1 MTKAGGGFVQWKETY
16 PGIDCFRLWAALLV
30 VAIHTSPLAMFGST
44 GDFILTRVAA
54 RLAVP
59 FFFMT
64 SGFFLISHYA
74 ENANRLVRFVK
85 HTCLIYGLAIVLYL
99 PVNVYN
105 GYFQMEELAPNLV
118 KDLVFDG
125 TVYHLWYLPASVIGA
140 MIAWYLVR
148 RFDYPKAVLITAGLY
163 VVGVFGDSYYGLAEG
178 VWGGESFY
186 RFLFQL
192 SDHTRNGVFF
202 APMFFVLGGFIADSR
217 REMELFTSARG
228 FGISFALMLGEAM
241 CLRRFGLQRHDSMYL
256 FLLPCAYFLFQML
269 LHVRGKRRERLRT
282 LSLLVYLLHPMVI
295 IFVRLFAKGLHL
307 QGLLVENSIVH
318 YVAVCLLSVGGS
330 MAVAVVWERYG
341 PHRRDGENGRYRVH
355 EGHRAYERYGLQQGG
370 RRQRRAS
377 ARGDRTYVEIDLR
390 NLEHNVRELRLVM
403 PSGSRLMAVVKA
415 EAYGHGSF
423 EIATHLEKSGVR
435 AFAVATIDEGIR
447 LRTYGI
453 RGEILILGFTEVSRA
468 AELKKYDLMQTL
480 IDRSYAEELDR
491 QGVRIR
497 AHIKIDTGMHRLGEP
512 AGKTDGVKRM
522 FELEHIDVCGM
533 FTHLSCADRL
543 EEEDVAFTRKQ
554 IERFYALVDG
564 LRAEGVRIPK
574 LHIQSSYGLLNY
586 PELRCD
592 YVRAG
597 IALFGVP
604 SSPGED
610 TIVHLDLRP
619 VLSLKSKVVL
629 IRSLKKGECVG
640 YRREF
645 IAERDSRIA
654 MVPAG
659 YADGYPRGLSCG
671 KGNVWVNDCLVPVI
685 GRVCMDQLAVDIT
698 DAGGVEV
705 GDTVVLIGGE
715 MGEGASVSE
724 LAGRCGSIS
733 NELLSRLGTRVR
745 A

>member
-30 VAIHTSPLAMFGST
+30 VVIHTSPLAMFGST

-202 APMFFVLGGFIADSR
+202 APVFFVLGGFIADSR

-295 IFVRLFAKGLHL
+295 VFVRLFAKGLHL

-403 PSGSRLMAVVKA
+403 PSGCRLMAVVKA

-554 IERFYALVDG
+554 IERFYALVDE
-564 LRAEGVRIPK
+564 LRADGVRIPK

-640 YRREF
+640 YGREF

-671 KGNVWVNDCLVPVI
+671 KGNVRINDCLAPVI

-715 MGEGASVSE
+715 MGEGASAPE

>member
-1 MTKAGGGFVQWKETY
+1 MQWKETY

-202 APMFFVLGGFIADSR
+202 APVFFVLGGFIADSR

-256 FLLPCAYFLFQML
+256 FLLPCAYFLFQKL

-295 IFVRLFAKGLHL
+295 VFVRLFAKGLHL

-341 PHRRDGENGRYRVH
+341 
-355 EGHRAYERYGLQQGG
+355 LQQGG

-403 PSGSRLMAVVKA
+403 PSGCRLMAVVKA

-554 IERFYALVDG
+554 IERFYALVDE
-564 LRAEGVRIPK
+564 LRADGVRIPK

-640 YRREF
+640 YGREF

-671 KGNVWVNDCLVPVI
+671 KGNVRINDCLAPVI

-715 MGEGASVSE
+715 MGEGASAPE

>member
-1 MTKAGGGFVQWKETY
+1 M
-16 PGIDCFRLWAALLV
+16 
-30 VAIHTSPLAMFGST
+30 
-44 GDFILTRVAA
+44 
-54 RLAVP
+54 
-59 FFFMT
+59 
-64 SGFFLISHYA
+64 
-74 ENANRLVRFVK
+74 
-85 HTCLIYGLAIVLYL
+85 
-99 PVNVYN
+99 
-105 GYFQMEELAPNLV
+105 
-118 KDLVFDG
+118 
-125 TVYHLWYLPASVIGA
+125 
-140 MIAWYLVR
+140 
-148 RFDYPKAVLITAGLY
+148 
-163 VVGVFGDSYYGLAEG
+163 
-178 VWGGESFY
+178 
-186 RFLFQL
+186 
-192 SDHTRNGVFF
+192 
-202 APMFFVLGGFIADSR
+202 
-217 REMELFTSARG
+217 
-228 FGISFALMLGEAM
+228 
-241 CLRRFGLQRHDSMYL
+241 
-256 FLLPCAYFLFQML
+256 
-269 LHVRGKRRERLRT
+269 
-282 LSLLVYLLHPMVI
+282 
-295 IFVRLFAKGLHL
+295 
-307 QGLLVENSIVH
+307 
-318 YVAVCLLSVGGS
+318 
-330 MAVAVVWERYG
+330 
-341 PHRRDGENGRYRVH
+341 
-355 EGHRAYERYGLQQGG
+355 
-370 RRQRRAS
+370 
-377 ARGDRTYVEIDLR
+377 
-390 NLEHNVRELRLVM
+390 
-403 PSGSRLMAVVKA
+403 
-415 EAYGHGSF
+415 
-423 EIATHLEKSGVR
+423 
-435 AFAVATIDEGIR
+435 
-447 LRTYGI
+447 
-453 RGEILILGFTEVSRA
+453 
-468 AELKKYDLMQTL
+468 KKYDLMQTL

-554 IERFYALVDG
+554 IERFYALVDE
-564 LRAEGVRIPK
+564 LRADGVRIPK

-640 YRREF
+640 YGREF

-671 KGNVWVNDCLVPVI
+671 KGNVRINDCLAPVI

-715 MGEGASVSE
+715 MGEGASAPE

>member
-1 MTKAGGGFVQWKETY
+1 MTKAGGGFVQQKETY

-85 HTCLIYGLAIVLYL
+85 QTCLIYGLAIVLYL

-105 GYFQMEELAPNLV
+105 GYFQMDELAPNLV

-148 RFDYPKAVLITAGLY
+148 RFDYPKAELITAGLY
-163 VVGVFGDSYYGLAEG
+163 VVGLFGDSYYGLAEG

-202 APMFFVLGGFIADSR
+202 APVFFVLGGLIADSR
-217 REMELFTSARG
+217 RERELFTSARG

-241 CLRRFGLQRHDSMYL
+241 CLRRFGMQRHDSMYL

-307 QGLLVENSIVH
+307 QGLLVENSVVH

-330 MAVAVVWERYG
+330 MAAAGVWERFG

-355 EGHRAYERYGLQQGG
+355 EGRRASGRYGLQQD
-370 RRQRRAS
+370 RRA
-377 ARGDRTYVEIDLR
+377 AVRGDRTYVEINLQ
-390 NLEHNVRELRLVM
+390 NLEHNARELRRAM
-403 PSGSRLMAVVKA
+403 PPRCHLMAVVKA

-423 EIATHLEKSGVR
+423 EIVTHLEKSGVR

-453 RGEILILGFTEVSRA
+453 RGEILILGFSDVSRA

-543 EEEDVAFTRKQ
+543 EEGDVAFTRKQ
-554 IERFYALVDG
+554 IERFYALVDE
-564 LRAEGVRIPK
+564 LRADGVRIPK

-597 IALFGVP
+597 ITLFGVP
-604 SSPGED
+604 SSPGDD

-619 VLSLKSKVVL
+619 VLSLKSKIVL

-640 YRREF
+640 YGREF

-671 KGNVWVNDCLVPVI
+671 KGNVLVKDCLAPVM

-715 MGEGASVSE
+715 TGEGASAPE

>member
-1 MTKAGGGFVQWKETY
+1 MQWKETY

-202 APMFFVLGGFIADSR
+202 APVFFVLGGFIADSR

-295 IFVRLFAKGLHL
+295 VFVRLFAKGLHL

-403 PSGSRLMAVVKA
+403 PSGCRLMAVVKA
-415 EAYGHGSF
+415 EAYGHGRMG
-423 EIATHLEKSGVR
+423 SGGR
-435 AFAVATIDEGIR
+435 
-447 LRTYGI
+447 Y
-453 RGEILILGFTEVSRA
+453 
-468 AELKKYDLMQTL
+468 
-480 IDRSYAEELDR
+480 
-491 QGVRIR
+491 
-497 AHIKIDTGMHRLGEP
+497 
-512 AGKTDGVKRM
+512 
-522 FELEHIDVCGM
+522 
-533 FTHLSCADRL
+533 
-543 EEEDVAFTRKQ
+543 
-554 IERFYALVDG
+554 
-564 LRAEGVRIPK
+564 
-574 LHIQSSYGLLNY
+574 
-586 PELRCD
+586 
-592 YVRAG
+592 
-597 IALFGVP
+597 LF
-604 SSPGED
+604 
-610 TIVHLDLRP
+610 
-619 VLSLKSKVVL
+619 
-629 IRSLKKGECVG
+629 
-640 YRREF
+640 
-645 IAERDSRIA
+645 
-654 MVPAG
+654 
-659 YADGYPRGLSCG
+659 
-671 KGNVWVNDCLVPVI
+671 
-685 GRVCMDQLAVDIT
+685 
-698 DAGGVEV
+698 
-705 GDTVVLIGGE
+705 
-715 MGEGASVSE
+715 
-724 LAGRCGSIS
+724 
-733 NELLSRLGTRVR
+733 
-745 A
+745 

>member
-1 MTKAGGGFVQWKETY
+1 MTKAGGGFVQQKEMY

-74 ENANRLVRFVK
+74 ENANRLVQFVK
-85 HTCLIYGLAIVLYL
+85 HTCLIYELAIVLYL

-105 GYFQMEELAPNLV
+105 GYFQMDELALNLV

-163 VVGVFGDSYYGLAEG
+163 VVGLFGDSYYGLAEG

-202 APMFFVLGGFIADSR
+202 APVFFVLGGFIADSR
-217 REMELFTSARG
+217 REMDLFTSARG
-228 FGISFALMLGEAM
+228 FGVGFALMLGEAM

-307 QGLLVENSIVH
+307 QGLLVENCIVH

-330 MAVAVVWERYG
+330 MAAAGVWERYG

-355 EGHRAYERYGLQQGG
+355 EGHRAYERYGLQQDR

-377 ARGDRTYVEIDLR
+377 ARGDRTYVEIDLQ
-390 NLEHNVRELRLVM
+390 NLEHNVRELRRAM
-403 PSGSRLMAVVKA
+403 PPRCRLMAVVKA

-423 EIATHLEKSGVR
+423 EIATHLEKNGVR

-453 RGEILILGFTEVSRA
+453 RGEILILGFTDVSRA

-543 EEEDVAFTRKQ
+543 EEGDVAFTRKQ
-554 IERFYALVDG
+554 IERFYALVDE
-564 LRAEGVRIPK
+564 LRADGVRIPK

-597 IALFGVP
+597 ITLFGVP
-604 SSPGED
+604 SSPGDD

-619 VLSLKSKVVL
+619 VLSLKSKIVL

-640 YRREF
+640 YGREF

-715 MGEGASVSE
+715 MGEGASAPE

>member
-1 MTKAGGGFVQWKETY
+1 MQWKETY

-202 APMFFVLGGFIADSR
+202 APVFFVLGGFIADSR

-241 CLRRFGLQRHDSMYL
+241 CLRRFGLQRHDSM
-256 FLLPCAYFLFQML
+256 CAYFLFQML

-295 IFVRLFAKGLHL
+295 VFVRLFAKGLHL

-403 PSGSRLMAVVKA
+403 PSGCRLMAVVKA

-554 IERFYALVDG
+554 IERFYALVDE
-564 LRAEGVRIPK
+564 LRADGVRIPK

-640 YRREF
+640 YGREF

-671 KGNVWVNDCLVPVI
+671 KGNVRINDCLAPVI

-715 MGEGASVSE
+715 MGEGASAPE

>member
-1 MTKAGGGFVQWKETY
+1 MRQKETY
-16 PGIDCFRLWAALLV
+16 SGIDCFRLWAALLV

-54 RLAVP
+54 RVAVP

-74 ENANRLVRFVK
+74 KNANRLARFVK

-105 GYFQMEELAPNLV
+105 GYFQMEQLAPNLV

-140 MIAWYLVR
+140 VTAWYFVR

-163 VVGVFGDSYYGLAEG
+163 AIGLFGDSYYGLAEG

-192 SDHTRNGVFF
+192 SDHTRNGAFF
-202 APMFFVLGGFIADSR
+202 APVFFVLGGFIAESR
-217 REMELFTSARG
+217 RETDLFTSARG
-228 FGISFALMLGEAM
+228 FGVSFAPMLGEAM
-241 CLRRFGLQRHDSMYL
+241 CLRCFGLQRHDSMYV

-269 LHVRGKRRERLRT
+269 LHVRGKRRKRLRT

-295 IFVRLFAKGLHL
+295 ISVRLFAKGLHL
-307 QGLLVENSIVH
+307 QGLLVENSVVH

-330 MAVAVVWERYG
+330 MAAAGVWERYG
-341 PHRRDGENGRYRVH
+341 PHRKDGGN
-355 EGHRAYERYGLQQGG
+355 
-370 RRQRRAS
+370 RRS
-377 ARGDRTYVEIDLR
+377 GDRTYVEIDQR
-390 NLEHNVRELRLVM
+390 NLEHNVRELRRAM
-403 PSGSRLMAVVKA
+403 PSGCRLMAVVKA

-423 EIATHLEKSGVR
+423 EIATHLERSGVR

-453 RGEILILGFTEVSRA
+453 RGEILILGYTDVGRA
-468 AELKKYDLMQTL
+468 AELKKFDLMQTL
-480 IDRSYAEELDR
+480 LDRSYAEELNR
-491 QGVRIR
+491 QGVRVK
-497 AHIKIDTGMHRLGEP
+497 AHIKIDTGMHRLGELSVET
-512 AGKTDGVKRM
+512 GRVKQM
-522 FELEHIDVCGM
+522 FELEHIDVRGM

-543 EEEDVAFTRKQ
+543 EEEDVAFSKKQ
-554 IERFYALVDG
+554 IDRFYALVNE
-564 LRAEGVRIPK
+564 LRVEGVRIPK

-597 IALFGVP
+597 IALFGVFG
-604 SSPGED
+604 SPEDD

-640 YRREF
+640 YGREF
-645 IAERDSRIA
+645 TAERDSRIA

-671 KGNVWVNDCLVPVI
+671 KGSVRINDCLAPVI

-715 MGEGASVSE
+715 IGEGASAPE

>member
-1 MTKAGGGFVQWKETY
+1 MQWKETY

-202 APMFFVLGGFIADSR
+202 APVFFVLGGFIADSR

-295 IFVRLFAKGLHL
+295 VFVRLFAKGLHL

-403 PSGSRLMAVVKA
+403 PSGCRLMAVVKA

-554 IERFYALVDG
+554 IERFYALVDE
-564 LRAEGVRIPK
+564 LRADGVRIPK

-640 YRREF
+640 YGREF

-671 KGNVWVNDCLVPVI
+671 KGNVRINDCLAPVI

-715 MGEGASVSE
+715 MGEGASAPE

>member
-1 MTKAGGGFVQWKETY
+1 MQWKETY

-30 VAIHTSPLAMFGST
+30 VVIHTSPLAMFGST

-202 APMFFVLGGFIADSR
+202 APVFFVLGGFIADSR

-295 IFVRLFAKGLHL
+295 VFVRLFAKGLHL

-403 PSGSRLMAVVKA
+403 PSGCRLMAVVKA

-554 IERFYALVDG
+554 IERFYALVDE
-564 LRAEGVRIPK
+564 LRADGVRIPK

-640 YRREF
+640 YGREF

-671 KGNVWVNDCLVPVI
+671 KGNVRINDCLAPVI

-715 MGEGASVSE
+715 MGEGASAPE

>member
-1 MTKAGGGFVQWKETY
+1 MQWKETY

-74 ENANRLVRFVK
+74 ENANRQVRFVK

-202 APMFFVLGGFIADSR
+202 APVFFVLGGFIADSR

-295 IFVRLFAKGLHL
+295 VFVRLFAKGLHL

-403 PSGSRLMAVVKA
+403 PSGCRLMAVVKA

-554 IERFYALVDG
+554 IERFYALVDE
-564 LRAEGVRIPK
+564 LRADGVRIPK

-640 YRREF
+640 YGREF

-671 KGNVWVNDCLVPVI
+671 KGNVRINDCLAPVI

-715 MGEGASVSE
+715 MGEGASAPE